1 LKRTLFKPF
10 ANIKKMK
17 NKVLLLVFLFSS
29 ILNYGQDLNNEHIIE
44 LGKHY
49 SNFMFRN
56 SPPKSTLQELGKDYS
71 ENMKSALEFIKE
83 VTIQKNNLLKV
94 DYLTVPDTVTLKI
107 IYIIDALHQNPHKKD
122 SQEPLKLVDSLK
134 AINIPYF
141 ELVDEYY
148 STLFTSIGNKNKP
161 FNLSKINFKMKEYN
175 LTNDKLKGI
184 FYLRCMEFCGKQIS
198 GYMNIV
204 NPPNTSEALK
214 YIKKFPSFN
223 DLKYY
228 QYTDLY
234 FEDFEMEILNDKGL
248 QSYKNYFIDKLYST
262 LLSHLICLNKEQ
274 KNEEVIRDLLLGSI
288 LKDSSLYK
296 HTSHKELLENIFKQ

>member
-17 NKVLLLVFLFSS
+17 NKVLLLVFLFIS

-83 VTIQKNNLLKV
+83 VTIQKNNLFKV

-184 FYLRCMEFCGKQIS
+184 FYLRCMEFCGKQ
-198 GYMNIV
+198 
-204 NPPNTSEALK
+204 
-214 YIKKFPSFN
+214 
-223 DLKYY
+223 
-228 QYTDLY
+228 TD
-234 FEDFEMEILNDKGL
+234 
-248 QSYKNYFIDKLYST
+248 Q
-262 LLSHLICLNKEQ
+262 
-274 KNEEVIRDLLLGSI
+274 R
-288 LKDSSLYK
+288 
-296 HTSHKELLENIFKQ
+296 EL